1 MKVDK
6 QRRYRQIREILKGR
20 RLTAKEIAV
29 EMCKLGYTPTD
40 ERNFVSPRLTELV
53 DKGEVEIVDAKKCQ
67 YSGVTVYVYAL
78 KEKAK

>member
-29 EMCKLGYTPTD
+29 EMYKLGYTPTD
-40 ERNFVSPRLTELV
+40 ERNFASPRLTELV
-53 DKGEVEIVDAKKCQ
+53 DKEEVEIVDAKKCQ